1 MPFGTIC
8 YKIRACRTD
17 SKASELRICLRE
29 RTPKMTYK
37 EALKIKTYDKIQPK
51 EKAENVTVI
60 SIEQNLMCRSV
71 CFQCNDGNTYR
82 HADVNQPILKIIEN
96 GRVTYSHDPN
106 K

>member
-1 MPFGTIC
+1 MPFGIIC

-37 EALKIKTYDKIQPK
+37 EALKIKPYSKIHPK
-51 EKAENVTVI
+51 EKAENVTVV
-60 SIEQNLMCRSV
+60 SIEHDPMCRSI